1 MIDYQ
6 AARTAMVDCQIRPS
20 DVTRFPI
27 IEAMLHVPRE
37 AYLPVEKRSVAYMGE
52 HVALADGRVLLDPR
66 VLGKMLDAVDIQP
79 DERVLDVG
87 CLQGYSAAVVARIAG
102 SVVGVEDSVEMV
114 MLAEASFSGNAVA
127 NAVAVSGSLAE
138 GAPKHA
144 PFDVILVQ
152 GGVEEFPTKLAVQLK
167 LGGRAATIF
176 MEGSVGQCRVALKTA
191 SGLVWRRA
199 FDATAPVLP
208 GFNKARVFQ
217 F

>member
-1 MIDYQ
+1 MNDYQ
-6 AARTAMVDCQIRPS
+6 TARVAMVDCQIRPS

-52 HVALADGRVLLDPR
+52 HVALAGGRVLLDPR

-79 DERVLDVG
+79 DEMVLDVG
-87 CLQGYSAAVVARIAG
+87 CLQGYSTAVVARIAG
-102 SVVGVEDSVEMV
+102 SVVGVEDSAEMA
-114 MLAEASFSGNAVA
+114 MLAEASFAGDGIA
-127 NAVAVSGSLAE
+127 NAVAVSGALAA
-138 GAPKHA
+138 GAPNHA

-152 GGVEEFPTKLAVQLK
+152 GGVEEFPAKLEAQLK
-167 LGGRAATIF
+167 LGGRAAAIF
-176 MEGSVGQCRVALKTA
+176 MAGSVGQCRIALKTA
-191 SGLVWRRA
+191 SGIDWRRA

-208 GFNKARVFQ
+208 GFSKARAFQ

>member
-1 MIDYQ
+1 MNDFQ

-37 AYLPVEKRSVAYMGE
+37 AYLPVEKRSVAYVGE
-52 HVALADGRVLLDPR
+52 HVALANGRVLLDPR

-79 DERVLDVG
+79 TEKVLDVG
-87 CLQGYSAAVVARIAG
+87 CLQGYSTAVLARIAG
-102 SVVGVEDSVEMV
+102 SVVGLEDSTEMA
-114 MLAEASFSGNAVA
+114 MLAEASFAGDGVA
-127 NAVAVSGSLAE
+127 NAVAVSGALAA
-138 GAPKHA
+138 GAKAQA

-152 GGVEEFPTKLAVQLK
+152 GGVEEFPAKLEAQLK
-167 LGGRAATIF
+167 TGGRAAAIF
-176 MEGSVGQCRVALKTA
+176 MEGSVGQCRTGLKTA
-191 SGLVWRRA
+191 NSMVWRRA

-208 GFNKARVFQ
+208 GFSKARAFQ